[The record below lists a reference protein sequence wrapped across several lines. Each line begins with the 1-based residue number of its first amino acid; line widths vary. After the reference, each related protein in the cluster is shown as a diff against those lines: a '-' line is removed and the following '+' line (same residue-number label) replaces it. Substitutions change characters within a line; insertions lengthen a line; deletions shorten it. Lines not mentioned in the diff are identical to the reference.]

1 MIRRPPRSTLFP
13 YTTLFR
19 SNRSSRRWRG
29 RGARPG
35 TRATRRPRRLS
46 PRPTSWP
53 SSAVQRPETKARA
66 RALQLLYAWELSGRP
81 SIAALV
87 SRLAGGFGHM
97 PEGFDRGADL
107 AAKAIAGLPELD
119 RRVADAAE
127 HWRLDR
133 GGGVGKRN
141 LRLGLA
147 ERPRSEERR

>member
-46 PRPTSWP
+46 PRRTSWP

-81 SIAALV
+81 SIATLV
-87 SRLAGGFGHM
+87 ARLAGGVGRR
-97 PEGFDRGADL
+97 PEGVERGADPAAHAVAGRPPL
-107 AAKAIAGLPELD
+107 APRGPH
-119 RRVADAAE
+119 AA
-127 HWRLDR
+127 H
-133 GGGVGKRN
+133 
-141 LRLGLA
+141 
-147 ERPRSEERR
+147 